1 MSERLGVVSAAIRCA
16 LGIGSRR
23 DISPEARLREA
34 ITLNPLR
41 DPDMQRALDEYLS
54 REHNPERE
62 HQDRI
67 RLLRWAR
74 SILPKS

>member
-1 MSERLGVVSAAIRCA
+1 MSAF
-16 LGIGSRR
+16 
-23 DISPEARLREA
+23 
-34 ITLNPLR
+34 R

-54 REHNPERE
+54 REHNPECE

-74 SILPKS
+74 RILPKS

>member
-1 MSERLGVVSAAIRCA
+1 MSERLGMVSAAIRCA
-16 LGIGSRR
+16 FGIGPRR

-41 DPDMQRALDEYLS
+41 DPDMQRALNECLS
-54 REHNPERE
+54 REHDPERE
-62 HQDRI
+62 RQDRV

-74 SILPKS
+74 RILPKS

>member
-1 MSERLGVVSAAIRCA
+1 MSERLGIVSAAIRCA
-16 LGIGSRR
+16 FGIGPRR

-54 REHNPERE
+54 REHNPGRER
-62 HQDRI
+62 QDHI